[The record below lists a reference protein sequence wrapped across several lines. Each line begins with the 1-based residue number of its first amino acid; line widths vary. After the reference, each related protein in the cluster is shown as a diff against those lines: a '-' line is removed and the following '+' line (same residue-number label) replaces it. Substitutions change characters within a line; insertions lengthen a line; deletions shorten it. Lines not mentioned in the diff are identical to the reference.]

1 MGDVSGTIIMSAES
15 GGRTPPGIQASEGF
29 FINGPD
35 GSQELSPVGKNR
47 SPILHGKKKK
57 KKSISPL
64 RAKPDNFRS
73 SKLNNFQREKNNLG
87 KKARGILA
95 TKP

>member
-57 KKSISPL
+57 
-64 RAKPDNFRS
+64 
-73 SKLNNFQREKNNLG
+73 
-87 KKARGILA
+87 
-95 TKP
+95 

>member
-35 GSQELSPVGKNR
+35 GSSDLSPVGKNR
-47 SPILHGKKKK
+47 SPLLHGKKKK

-64 RAKPDNFRS
+64 RAKPDSLRKGN
-73 SKLNNFQREKNNLG
+73 
-87 KKARGILA
+87 II
-95 TKP
+95 